1 MSSAFGQYLKLSIF
15 GQSHGEALGVTLDDF
30 PAGMTIDMEQLLAEM
45 ARRAPG
51 QSLMTTARKEPDA
64 PEFLSGV
71 LNGRTTGQ
79 PICAIIRNT
88 NQRSKDYGDGV
99 DLVRPGHAD
108 YTGHVRYFGFE
119 DWRGGGSFSGR
130 LTAGIVLAGALC
142 SQYLAHRGVKIACH
156 IQQLGDVRDASF
168 LAADAAADYA
178 FLKGMHLPV
187 LTAGLNQQMEEAVL
201 AARDKQDSVGGVL
214 ECMVTGLP
222 AGLGAHAGESSE
234 RPVPHGKRR
243 SYDGKQPFR
252 RHQRRHHERNAGDFP
267 LRRAPNPLH
276 RSETADG
283 VPAHGRKR
291 GLGDSRAA

>member
-15 GQSHGEALGVTLDDF
+15 GQSHGEALGVTLDGF

-130 LTAGIVLAGALC
+130 LTAGIVLAGGRVVPGGRCGGGLC
-142 SQYLAHRGVKIACH
+142 VPQ
-156 IQQLGDVRDASF
+156 GDA
-168 LAADAAADYA
+168 
-178 FLKGMHLPV
+178 P
-187 LTAGLNQQMEEAVL
+187 
-201 AARDKQDSVGGVL
+201 AR
-214 ECMVTGLP
+214 
-222 AGLGAHAGESSE
+222 
-234 RPVPHGKRR
+234 
-243 SYDGKQPFR
+243 
-252 RHQRRHHERNAGDFP
+252 
-267 LRRAPNPLH
+267 
-276 RSETADG
+276 ADG
-283 VPAHGRKR
+283 GAESTDGRN
-291 GLGDSRAA
+291 GAGGTG